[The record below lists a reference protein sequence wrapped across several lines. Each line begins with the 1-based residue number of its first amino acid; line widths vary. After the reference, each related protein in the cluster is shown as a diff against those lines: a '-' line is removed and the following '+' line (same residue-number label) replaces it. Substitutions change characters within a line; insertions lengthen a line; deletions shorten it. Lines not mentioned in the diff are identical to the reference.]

1 MRRFIKY
8 LLPALLLA
16 LCLSLAACGSG
27 GDTDTDTDAAPDS
40 FEGMVKDGDRMASL
54 SDYGGTWT
62 GDDGSTMLVEAGGD
76 GDEVRFALYDAG
88 DEVTASGFIQTEP
101 QYSADY
107 FYNEHDGI
115 AHRCSVPGD
124 TIEVDG
130 FGEFTKVSGDKQ
142 GDDVGDGDYSALA
155 GEWYQDGEQDALSV
169 IEIKADG
176 SWSLLEL
183 MDGDTERT
191 AVDWGKLQTAEGEGA
206 YSAVSDNFEDVAYD
220 MTVIDGTTFYWGGE
234 NDNYQKLS

>member
-1 MRRFIKY
+1 MKNSK
-8 LLPALLLA
+8 LLYLLLA
-16 LCLSLAACGSG
+16 FVMCLSLAACGG
-27 GDTDTDTDAAPDS
+27 GGEEITTPAW
-40 FEGMVKDGDRMASL
+40 FEGMV
-54 SDYGGTWT
+54 SDSQNKVDINAYGGTWT
-62 GDDGSTMLVEAGGD
+62 GDSGSMVVELSES
-76 GDEVRFALYDAG
+76 GDEVRFALYDAAG
-88 DEVTASGFIQTEP
+88 EITASGFIQTEP

-124 TIEVDG
+124 TLEVDG

>member
-1 MRRFIKY
+1 MKNSKVLY
-8 LLPALLLA
+8 LMLA
-16 LCLSLAACGSG
+16 FVMCLSLAACGG
-27 GDTDTDTDAAPDS
+27 GGEEITTPAW
-40 FEGMVKDGDRMASL
+40 FEGMV
-54 SDYGGTWT
+54 SDSQNKVDINAYGGTWT
-62 GDDGSTMLVEAGGD
+62 GDSGSMVVELSES
-76 GDEVRFALYDAG
+76 GDEVRFALYDAAG
-88 DEVTASGFIQTEP
+88 EITASGFIQTEP

-124 TIEVDG
+124 ILEVDG

-155 GEWYQDGEQDALSV
+155 GEWYQDGEQDALSI

>member
-1 MRRFIKY
+1 MKNSKVLY
-8 LLPALLLA
+8 LLLA
-16 LCLSLAACGSG
+16 FVMCLSLAACGG
-27 GDTDTDTDAAPDS
+27 GGEEITTPAW
-40 FEGMVKDGDRMASL
+40 FEGMV
-54 SDYGGTWT
+54 SDSQNKVDINAYGGTWT
-62 GDDGSTMLVEAGGD
+62 GDSGSMVVELSES
-76 GDEVRFALYDAG
+76 GDEVRFALYDAAG
-88 DEVTASGFIQTEP
+88 EITASGFIQTEP

-130 FGEFTKVSGDKQ
+130 FGEFTKVSGDRQ
-142 GDDVGDGDYSALA
+142 GDDVGNGDYSALA
-155 GEWYQDGEQDALSV
+155 GEWYQDGEEDALSV

>member
-1 MRRFIKY
+1 MKNSKVLY
-8 LLPALLLA
+8 LLLA
-16 LCLSLAACGSG
+16 FVMCLSLAACGG
-27 GDTDTDTDAAPDS
+27 GGEEITTPAW
-40 FEGMVKDGDRMASL
+40 FEGMV
-54 SDYGGTWT
+54 SDSQNKVDINAYGGTWT
-62 GDDGSTMLVEAGGD
+62 GDSGSMVVELSES
-76 GDEVRFALYDAG
+76 GDEVRFALYDAAG
-88 DEVTASGFIQTEP
+88 EITASGFIQTEP

-124 TIEVDG
+124 ILEVDG
-130 FGEFTKVSGDKQ
+130 FGEFTRVSGDKQ

-183 MDGDTERT
+183 MDGDTKRT

>member
-1 MRRFIKY
+1 MKNSKVLY
-8 LLPALLLA
+8 LLLA
-16 LCLSLAACGSG
+16 FVMCLSLAACGG
-27 GDTDTDTDAAPDS
+27 GGEEITTPAW
-40 FEGMVKDGDRMASL
+40 FEGMV
-54 SDYGGTWT
+54 SDSQNKVDINAYGGTWT
-62 GDDGSTMLVEAGGD
+62 GDSGSMVVELSES
-76 GDEVRFALYDAG
+76 GDEVRFALYDAAG
-88 DEVTASGFIQTEP
+88 EITASGFIQTEP

-124 TIEVDG
+124 ILEVDG

-191 AVDWGKLQTAEGEGA
+191 AVDWGKLQTAEGEGV

>member
-1 MRRFIKY
+1 MKNSKV
-8 LLPALLLA
+8 LDLLLVFVM
-16 LCLSLAACGSG
+16 CLSLAACGG
-27 GDTDTDTDAAPDS
+27 GGEEITTPAW
-40 FEGMVKDGDRMASL
+40 FEGMV
-54 SDYGGTWT
+54 SDSQNKVDINAYGGTWT
-62 GDDGSTMLVEAGGD
+62 GDSGSMVVELSDSA
-76 GDEVRFALYDAG
+76 DEVRFALYDAAG
-88 DEVTASGFIQTEP
+88 EITASGFIQTEP

>member
-1 MRRFIKY
+1 MKNSKVLY
-8 LLPALLLA
+8 LLLA
-16 LCLSLAACGSG
+16 LVMCLSLAACGGG
-27 GDTDTDTDAAPDS
+27 GDEITTPAW
-40 FEGMVKDGDRMASL
+40 FEGMV
-54 SDYGGTWT
+54 SDSQNKADINTYGGTWT
-62 GDDGSTMLVEAGGD
+62 GDSGSMVVELSES
-76 GDEVRFALYDAG
+76 GDEVRFALYDAAG
-88 DEVTASGFIQTEP
+88 EITASGFIQTEP

-124 TIEVDG
+124 ILEVDG

-142 GDDVGDGDYSALA
+142 GDGDYSALA

>member
-1 MRRFIKY
+1 MKNSKVLY
-8 LLPALLLA
+8 LLLTLA
-16 LCLSLAACGSG
+16 MCLSLAACGG
-27 GDTDTDTDAAPDS
+27 GDEGITTPAW
-40 FEGMVKDGDRMASL
+40 FEGMV
-54 SDYGGTWT
+54 SDSQNKADFNLYGGTWT
-62 GDDGSTMLVEAGGD
+62 GDNGSMVVEMSES
-76 GDEVRFALYDAG
+76 GDEVRFALYDANN
-88 DEVTASGFIQTEP
+88 EITASGFIQTEP

-107 FYNEHDGI
+107 FYNEHDGV
-115 AHRCSVPGD
+115 AHLCSVPGD
-124 TIEVDG
+124 VLTIDG

-142 GDDVGDGDYSALA
+142 DDTVGGDDYSALA
-155 GEWYQDGEQDALSV
+155 GEWYLDGEQDALSV

-183 MDGDTERT
+183 MDGDSERT

-220 MTVIDGTTFYWGGE
+220 MTVVDGTTFYWGGE

>member
-1 MRRFIKY
+1 MKNSKVLY
-8 LLPALLLA
+8 LLLA
-16 LCLSLAACGSG
+16 FVMCLSLAACGG
-27 GDTDTDTDAAPDS
+27 GGEEITTPAW
-40 FEGMVKDGDRMASL
+40 FEGMV
-54 SDYGGTWT
+54 SDSQNKVDINAYGGTWT
-62 GDDGSTMLVEAGGD
+62 GDSGSMVVELSES
-76 GDEVRFALYDAG
+76 GDEVRFALYDAAG
-88 DEVTASGFIQTEP
+88 EITASGFIQTEP

-124 TIEVDG
+124 TLEVDG

-142 GDDVGDGDYSALA
+142 GDDVGDGDYSALT

>member
-1 MRRFIKY
+1 MKNSKALY
-8 LLPALLLA
+8 LLLA
-16 LCLSLAACGSG
+16 FVMCLSLAACGG
-27 GDTDTDTDAAPDS
+27 GGEEITTPAW
-40 FEGMVKDGDRMASL
+40 FEGMV
-54 SDYGGTWT
+54 SDSQNKVDINAYGGTWT
-62 GDDGSTMLVEAGGD
+62 GDSGSMVVELSES
-76 GDEVRFALYDAG
+76 GDEVRFALYDAAG
-88 DEVTASGFIQTEP
+88 EITASGFIQTEP

>member
-1 MRRFIKY
+1 MKNSKVLY
-8 LLPALLLA
+8 LLLA
-16 LCLSLAACGSG
+16 FVMCLSLAACGG
-27 GDTDTDTDAAPDS
+27 GGEEITTPAW
-40 FEGMVKDGDRMASL
+40 FEGMV
-54 SDYGGTWT
+54 SDSQNKVDINAYGGTWT
-62 GDDGSTMLVEAGGD
+62 GDSGSMVVELSES
-76 GDEVRFALYDAG
+76 GDEVRFALYDAAG
-88 DEVTASGFIQTEP
+88 EITASGFIQTEP

-115 AHRCSVPGD
+115 AHRYSVPGD

>member
-1 MRRFIKY
+1 MKNSKALY
-8 LLPALLLA
+8 LLLA
-16 LCLSLAACGSG
+16 FVMCLSLAACGG
-27 GDTDTDTDAAPDS
+27 GGEEITTPAW
-40 FEGMVKDGDRMASL
+40 FEGMV
-54 SDYGGTWT
+54 SDSQNKVDINAYGGTWT
-62 GDDGSTMLVEAGGD
+62 GDSGSMVVELSES
-76 GDEVRFALYDAG
+76 GDEVRFALYDAAG
-88 DEVTASGFIQTEP
+88 EITASGFIQTEP

-124 TIEVDG
+124 TLEVDG

-142 GDDVGDGDYSALA
+142 GDYVGDGDYSALA

>member
-1 MRRFIKY
+1 MKNSKVLY
-8 LLPALLLA
+8 LLLA
-16 LCLSLAACGSG
+16 FVMCLSLAACGG
-27 GDTDTDTDAAPDS
+27 GGEEITTPAW
-40 FEGMVKDGDRMASL
+40 FEGMV
-54 SDYGGTWT
+54 SDSQNKVDINAYGGTWT
-62 GDDGSTMLVEAGGD
+62 GDSGSMVVELSES
-76 GDEVRFALYDAG
+76 GDEVRFALYDAAG
-88 DEVTASGFIQTEP
+88 EITASGFIQTEP

>member
-1 MRRFIKY
+1 MKNSKVLY
-8 LLPALLLA
+8 LLLA
-16 LCLSLAACGSG
+16 FVMCLSLAACGG
-27 GDTDTDTDAAPDS
+27 GGEEITTPAW
-40 FEGMVKDGDRMASL
+40 FEGMV
-54 SDYGGTWT
+54 SDSQNKVDINAYGGTWT
-62 GDDGSTMLVEAGGD
+62 GDSGSMVVELSES
-76 GDEVRFALYDAG
+76 GDEVRFALYDAAG
-88 DEVTASGFIQTEP
+88 EITASGFIQTEP

-206 YSAVSDNFEDVAYD
+206 YSAVSDNFEDVSYD

>member
-1 MRRFIKY
+1 MKNSKALY
-8 LLPALLLA
+8 LLLA
-16 LCLSLAACGSG
+16 FVMCLSLAACGG
-27 GDTDTDTDAAPDS
+27 GGEEITTPAW
-40 FEGMVKDGDRMASL
+40 FEGMV
-54 SDYGGTWT
+54 SDSQNKVDINAYGGTWT
-62 GDDGSTMLVEAGGD
+62 GDSGSMVVELSES
-76 GDEVRFALYDAG
+76 GDEVRFALYDAAG
-88 DEVTASGFIQTEP
+88 EITASGFIQTEP

-206 YSAVSDNFEDVAYD
+206 CSAVSDNFEDVAYD

>member
-1 MRRFIKY
+1 MKNSKVLY
-8 LLPALLLA
+8 LLLA
-16 LCLSLAACGSG
+16 FVMCLSLAACGG
-27 GDTDTDTDAAPDS
+27 GGEEITTPAW
-40 FEGMVKDGDRMASL
+40 FEGMV
-54 SDYGGTWT
+54 SDSQNKVDINAYGGTWT
-62 GDDGSTMLVEAGGD
+62 GDSGSMVVELSES
-76 GDEVRFALYDAG
+76 GDEVRFALYDAAG
-88 DEVTASGFIQTEP
+88 EITASGFIQTEP

-124 TIEVDG
+124 ILEVDG

-142 GDDVGDGDYSALA
+142 GDDVGGEDYSALA

-183 MDGDTERT
+183 MDGNTERT

>member
-1 MRRFIKY
+1 MKNSKVLY
-8 LLPALLLA
+8 LLLA
-16 LCLSLAACGSG
+16 FVMCLSLAACGG
-27 GDTDTDTDAAPDS
+27 GGEEIITPAW
-40 FEGMVKDGDRMASL
+40 FEGMV
-54 SDYGGTWT
+54 SDSQNKVDINAYGGTWT
-62 GDDGSTMLVEAGGD
+62 GDSGSMVVELSES
-76 GDEVRFALYDAG
+76 GDEVRFALYDAAG
-88 DEVTASGFIQTEP
+88 EITASGFIQTEP

-124 TIEVDG
+124 TLEVDG

-142 GDDVGDGDYSALA
+142 GDDVGVGDYSALA

-183 MDGDTERT
+183 MDGDSERT

>member
-1 MRRFIKY
+1 MKNSKVLY
-8 LLPALLLA
+8 LLLA
-16 LCLSLAACGSG
+16 FVMCLSLAACGG
-27 GDTDTDTDAAPDS
+27 GGEEITTPAW
-40 FEGMVKDGDRMASL
+40 FEGMV
-54 SDYGGTWT
+54 SDSQNKVDINAYGGTWT
-62 GDDGSTMLVEAGGD
+62 GDSGSMVVELSES
-76 GDEVRFALYDAG
+76 GDEVRFALYDAAG
-88 DEVTASGFIQTEP
+88 EITASGFIQTEP

-107 FYNEHDGI
+107 FYNEHDGV

>member
-1 MRRFIKY
+1 MKNSKVLY
-8 LLPALLLA
+8 LLLA
-16 LCLSLAACGSG
+16 LVMCLSLAACGG
-27 GDTDTDTDAAPDS
+27 GGEEITTPAW
-40 FEGMVKDGDRMASL
+40 FEGMV
-54 SDYGGTWT
+54 SDSQNKVDINAYGGTWT
-62 GDDGSTMLVEAGGD
+62 GDSGSMVVELSES
-76 GDEVRFALYDAG
+76 GDEVRFALYDAAG
-88 DEVTASGFIQTEP
+88 EITASGFIQTEP

-124 TIEVDG
+124 TLEVDG

-142 GDDVGDGDYSALA
+142 GDGDYSALA

>member
-1 MRRFIKY
+1 MKNSKVLY
-8 LLPALLLA
+8 LLLA
-16 LCLSLAACGSG
+16 FVMCLSLAACGG
-27 GDTDTDTDAAPDS
+27 GGEEITTPAW
-40 FEGMVKDGDRMASL
+40 FEGMV
-54 SDYGGTWT
+54 SDSQNKVDINAYGGTWT
-62 GDDGSTMLVEAGGD
+62 GDSGSMVVELSES
-76 GDEVRFALYDAG
+76 GDEVRFALYDAAG
-88 DEVTASGFIQTEP
+88 EITASGFIQTEP

-124 TIEVDG
+124 ILEVDG

-206 YSAVSDNFEDVAYD
+206 YSAVSNNFENVAYD

>member
-1 MRRFIKY
+1 MKNSKVLY
-8 LLPALLLA
+8 LLLA
-16 LCLSLAACGSG
+16 FVICLSLAACGG
-27 GDTDTDTDAAPDS
+27 GGEEITTPAW
-40 FEGMVKDGDRMASL
+40 FEGMV
-54 SDYGGTWT
+54 SDSQNKVDINTYGGTWA
-62 GDDGSTMLVEAGGD
+62 GDSGSMVVELSES
-76 GDEVRFALYDAG
+76 GDEVRFALYDAAG
-88 DEVTASGFIQTEP
+88 EITASGFIQTEP

-124 TIEVDG
+124 TFEVDG

>member
-1 MRRFIKY
+1 MKNSKVLY
-8 LLPALLLA
+8 LLLA
-16 LCLSLAACGSG
+16 FVMCLSLAACGG
-27 GDTDTDTDAAPDS
+27 GGEEITTPAW
-40 FEGMVKDGDRMASL
+40 FEGMV
-54 SDYGGTWT
+54 SDSQNKVDINAYGGTWT
-62 GDDGSTMLVEAGGD
+62 GDSGSMVVELSES
-76 GDEVRFALYDAG
+76 GDEVRFALYDAAG
-88 DEVTASGFIQTEP
+88 EITASGFIQTEP

-124 TIEVDG
+124 ILEVDG

-142 GDDVGDGDYSALA
+142 GDDVGGEDYSALA

-176 SWSLLEL
+176 RWSLLEL

>member
-1 MRRFIKY
+1 MKNSKALY
-8 LLPALLLA
+8 LLLA
-16 LCLSLAACGSG
+16 FVMCLSLAACGG
-27 GDTDTDTDAAPDS
+27 GGEEITTPAW
-40 FEGMVKDGDRMASL
+40 FEGMV
-54 SDYGGTWT
+54 SDSQNKVDINAYGGTWT
-62 GDDGSTMLVEAGGD
+62 GDSGSMVVELSES
-76 GDEVRFALYDAG
+76 GDEVRFALYDAAG
-88 DEVTASGFIQTEP
+88 EITASGFIQTEP

-124 TIEVDG
+124 TLEVDG

-142 GDDVGDGDYSALA
+142 GDDVGGEDYSALA
-155 GEWYQDGEQDALSV
+155 GEWYQDGEEDALSV

>member
-1 MRRFIKY
+1 M
-8 LLPALLLA
+8 
-16 LCLSLAACGSG
+16 CLSLAACGG
-27 GDTDTDTDAAPDS
+27 GGEEITTPAW
-40 FEGMVKDGDRMASL
+40 FEGMV
-54 SDYGGTWT
+54 SDSQNKVDINAYGGTWT
-62 GDDGSTMLVEAGGD
+62 GDSGSMVVELSES
-76 GDEVRFALYDAG
+76 GDEVRFALYDAAG
-88 DEVTASGFIQTEP
+88 EITASGFIQTEP

-124 TIEVDG
+124 TLEVDG

-176 SWSLLEL
+176 SWSLLEF
-183 MDGDTERT
+183 MDGDTEHT

-206 YSAVSDNFEDVAYD
+206 YSAVSDNFEDVTYD

>member
-1 MRRFIKY
+1 MKNSKVLY
-8 LLPALLLA
+8 LLLA
-16 LCLSLAACGSG
+16 FVMCLSLAACGG
-27 GDTDTDTDAAPDS
+27 GGEEITTPAW
-40 FEGMVKDGDRMASL
+40 FEGMV
-54 SDYGGTWT
+54 SDSQNKVDINAYGGTWT
-62 GDDGSTMLVEAGGD
+62 GDSGSMVVELSES
-76 GDEVRFALYDAG
+76 GDEVRFALYDAAG
-88 DEVTASGFIQTEP
+88 EITASGFIQTEP
-101 QYSADY
+101 QYNADY

-142 GDDVGDGDYSALA
+142 GDGDYSALA

-183 MDGDTERT
+183 MDGDTKRT

>member
-1 MRRFIKY
+1 MKNSKALY
-8 LLPALLLA
+8 LLLA
-16 LCLSLAACGSG
+16 LVMCLSLAACGGG
-27 GDTDTDTDAAPDS
+27 GDEITTPAW
-40 FEGMVKDGDRMASL
+40 FEGMVSDSQNKADFSL
-54 SDYGGTWT
+54 YGGTWT
-62 GDDGSTMLVEAGGD
+62 GDSGSMVVELSES
-76 GDEVRFALYDAG
+76 GDEVRFALYDAAG
-88 DEVTASGFIQTEP
+88 EITASGFIQTEP

>member
-1 MRRFIKY
+1 MKNSKALY
-8 LLPALLLA
+8 LLLA
-16 LCLSLAACGSG
+16 FVMCLSLAACGG
-27 GDTDTDTDAAPDS
+27 GGEEITTPAW
-40 FEGMVKDGDRMASL
+40 FEGVV
-54 SDYGGTWT
+54 SDSQNKVDINAYGGTWT
-62 GDDGSTMLVEAGGD
+62 GDSGSMVVELSES
-76 GDEVRFALYDAG
+76 GDEVRFALYDAAG
-88 DEVTASGFIQTEP
+88 EITASGFIQTEP

-124 TIEVDG
+124 ILEVDG

-142 GDDVGDGDYSALA
+142 GDDIGDGDYSALA
-155 GEWYQDGEQDALSV
+155 GEWHQDGEQDALSV